1 MQSNESFFYFV
12 IFCFFAQT
20 KKKSLATATGGTNLT
35 PATPNNNSNNS
46 NNNYNNYN
54 NSSSSSSNSNNN
66 NNKINNVS
74 KGSMEPPK
82 KMPKYTIKILTEMEP
97 VKQRYANGT
106 AGIYQLADISSSAL
120 LAVRPDFFHSL
131 GGQATPATPDDIKD
145 LTKFFGGADTFDP
158 YGSTRTHAHAVP
170 EEMYGDWMTSPP
182 RTTAETPAHDYDL
195 VKQPVTLFPQS
206 DRPVNCSP
214 TNLSSAQEGEA
225 SPDLE
230 PDEPAWP

>member
-1 MQSNESFFYFV
+1 LSTETGKPGSFGELSTLNTGE
-12 IFCFFAQT
+12 QRKKRKRKRKT

-35 PATPNNNSNNS
+35 PVTPNNNNSNNS

-106 AGIYQLADISSSAL
+106 A
-120 LAVRPDFFHSL
+120 

-206 DRPVNCSP
+206 DRSVNCSP